1 MKLISNK
8 DIFQRVKVI
17 IGSKKIKAVEDDPG
31 YEFDFWSHF
40 SRLNMLKYAP
50 GSIFNLGQYSS
61 LHQYLTVINILISKL
76 FNKTT
81 DTMSG
86 ENRLRS
92 LFITLGYFIEELSLF
107 FH

>member
-17 IGSKKIKAVEDDPG
+17 IGSKKIKAVEDYPG
-31 YEFDFWSHF
+31 YEFGFWSHF
-40 SRLNMLKYAP
+40 SRLKYAP
-50 GSIFNLGQYSS
+50 GSTFNLGQYSS

-92 LFITLGYFIEELSLF
+92 LFITLGYFIEELFLF

>member
-17 IGSKKIKAVEDDPG
+17 IGSKKIKAVEDDPLLVSFFKV
-31 YEFDFWSHF
+31 EHVEICPRF
-40 SRLNMLKYAP
+40 NIQP
-50 GSIFNLGQYSS
+50 GSIFFVTPVFDRYK
-61 LHQYLTVINILISKL
+61 H
-76 FNKTT
+76 FNFKTT

>member
-40 SRLNMLKYAP
+40 SRLKYAP

-61 LHQYLTVINILISKL
+61 
-76 FNKTT
+76 
-81 DTMSG
+81 
-86 ENRLRS
+86 
-92 LFITLGYFIEELSLF
+92 
-107 FH
+107 

>member
-40 SRLNMLKYAP
+40 SRLKYAP
-50 GSIFNLGQYSS
+50 GSIFNL
-61 LHQYLTVINILISKL
+61 
-76 FNKTT
+76 NKTT

>member
-17 IGSKKIKAVEDDPG
+17 IGSKKIEAVEDDPG

-40 SRLNMLKYAP
+40 SRLKYAP
-50 GSIFNLGQYSS
+50 GSIFNLGQSSS
-61 LHQYLTVINILISKL
+61 LHPQIPCRGK
-76 FNKTT
+76 
-81 DTMSG
+81 
-86 ENRLRS
+86 NRLRS